1 MAFAS
6 FDRRQAGAPVAE
18 INMVPLIDVLLVLLV
33 IFIVAAPLLTHSVR
47 LRLPLASS
55 QVQAADAVAIDVS
68 IDARGQRHWN
78 GEPVS
83 RAEAVARLQAAGRR
97 QPQPEI
103 RLSADRDVAY
113 RHVAETLADAASAG
127 LSRIGFVSQPEG
139 ASL

>member
-6 FDRRQAGAPVAE
+6 FDRRSASAPVAD

-33 IFIVAAPLLTHSVR
+33 VFIVSAPLLTHSVR
-47 LRLPLASS
+47 LRLPQASS
-55 QVQAADAVAIDVS
+55 QPQAAEVVAIDVS
-68 IDARGQRHWN
+68 IDVQGRRHWN
-78 GEPVS
+78 GQPVS
-83 RAEAVARLQAAGRR
+83 RDEAVARLHAAGRQ

-113 RHVAETLADAASAG
+113 RHVAETLADAAAAG

-139 ASL
+139 GSR

>member
-6 FDRRQAGAPVAE
+6 FDRRSTAAPVAE

-33 IFIVAAPLLTHSVR
+33 IFIVAAPLLTHSVK
-47 LRLPLASS
+47 LRLPQASS
-55 QVQAADAVAIDVS
+55 QPTSAVAVQVDVS
-68 IDARGQRHWN
+68 IDASGQRHWN

-83 RAEAVARLQAAGRR
+83 RDEAITRLRAAGLQ

-113 RHVAETLADAASAG
+113 HHVARTLADASAAG
-127 LSRIGFVSQPEG
+127 LSRIGFVSQPEPR
-139 ASL
+139 AP